1 MIKVKNSYLDNC
13 SKFIF
18 ITLIWI
24 LVFQSPLEKVWD
36 PFSYIDEIVA
46 LIGAILGVY
55 DIVIVRKCRPSK
67 EQMIVGVLITA
78 FVVTGLAGNLIY
90 QYQPIKSVIID
101 LYTNLKFFFAVGTGY
116 YLFKNAEWK
125 DLENVATVNARL
137 IVFFIFIL
145 FLVDRVL
152 NIWPAEIRYGIKSV
166 ILFYHHMTYLAGAM
180 AFIVVLLTIFYQKKN
195 LPYIAMALVIIAFTL
210 RSKAIVAVL
219 AYIAMFVF
227 FVVLKQ
233 KLKLWYLAVL
243 GIAGIAIAWPKISF
257 YFIELAGH
265 SARSVFL
272 ITSLLIM
279 KEYFQIG
286 TGFGTFGSAEAAKN
300 YSPVYYKYNFH
311 LNYELRNVND
321 LETALELIENN
332 EWLSAQYANNPN
344 FLYGQ
349 NFMSD
354 HFWPIIF
361 GQTGAIG
368 TVIFLVILCNFVYK
382 CLKLYEYNLYSYV
395 GVMFVFVYILISSI
409 AEPAFHN
416 AVAIPLAIAVGIV
429 FYKSESNIS

>member
-1 MIKVKNSYLDNC
+1 M
-13 SKFIF
+13 
-18 ITLIWI
+18 
-24 LVFQSPLEKVWD
+24 EKVWD

-195 LPYIAMALVIIAFTL
+195 LPYIAMVLVIIAFTL

-279 KEYFQIG
+279 KEYFPIG

-321 LETALELIENN
+321 LETALELIKNN

-344 FLYGQ
+344 FIYGQ

-361 GQTGAIG
+361 GQTGVIG
-368 TVIFLVILCNFVYK
+368 TVMFLVILFYFAYK

-429 FYKSESNIS
+429 FCKSESNIS

>member
-1 MIKVKNSYLDNC
+1 MIKVKNSFLDNC

-46 LIGAILGVY
+46 LIGAVLGVY

-152 NIWPAEIRYGIKSV
+152 NIWPAEVRYGIKSV

-227 FVVLKQ
+227 FVVLK
-233 KLKLWYLAVL
+233 
-243 GIAGIAIAWPKISF
+243 
-257 YFIELAGH
+257 
-265 SARSVFL
+265 
-272 ITSLLIM
+272 
-279 KEYFQIG
+279 
-286 TGFGTFGSAEAAKN
+286 KN
-300 YSPVYYKYNFH
+300 
-311 LNYELRNVND
+311 
-321 LETALELIENN
+321 
-332 EWLSAQYANNPN
+332 
-344 FLYGQ
+344 
-349 NFMSD
+349 
-354 HFWPIIF
+354 
-361 GQTGAIG
+361 
-368 TVIFLVILCNFVYK
+368 
-382 CLKLYEYNLYSYV
+382 
-395 GVMFVFVYILISSI
+395 
-409 AEPAFHN
+409 
-416 AVAIPLAIAVGIV
+416 
-429 FYKSESNIS
+429 

>member
-1 MIKVKNSYLDNC
+1 MIKVKNSFLDNC

-46 LIGAILGVY
+46 LIGAVLGVY

-152 NIWPAEIRYGIKSV
+152 NIWPAEVRYGIKSV

-227 FVVLKQ
+227 FLVLKK

-243 GIAGIAIAWPKISF
+243 GIAGIVIAWPKISY

-279 KEYFQIG
+279 KEYFPIG

-368 TVIFLVILCNFVYK
+368 TVIFLVILCYFVYK

>member
-1 MIKVKNSYLDNC
+1 MIKVKNSILDNC

-18 ITLIWI
+18 TALVWI

-36 PFSYIDEIVA
+36 SFSYIDEFVA
-46 LIGAILGVY
+46 FIGAILGVY
-55 DIVIVRKCRPSK
+55 DIVIVRKCRPTK
-67 EQMIVGVLITA
+67 DQMIIGILITA
-78 FVVTGLAGNLIY
+78 FVITGLAGNVIY
-90 QYQPIKSVIID
+90 QYQPLKCVIID
-101 LYTNLKFFFAVGTGY
+101 MYTNLKFFFAVGTGY

-145 FLVDRVL
+145 FLVDRAL
-152 NIWPAEIRYGIKSV
+152 NIWPAEVRYGIKSV

-233 KLKLWYLAVL
+233 KLKLWFLAVL
-243 GIAGIAIAWPKISF
+243 GIAGITIAWPKISF

-279 KEYFQIG
+279 KEYFPIG

-321 LETALELIENN
+321 LETALELIKNN

-344 FLYGQ
+344 FIYGQ

-361 GQTGAIG
+361 GQTGVIG
-368 TVIFLVILCNFVYK
+368 TVMFLVILCYFAYK

-429 FYKSESNIS
+429 FCKSESNIS